1 MSQSTIGEQWVKQAT
16 RTARAVVLTVY
27 ASTAALV
34 GALTVDRFNVQNQG
48 QASIAEMKAA
58 IKAADDIL
66 LEDERL
72 TMSVHL
78 AAATGE
84 TTWVA
89 RYQEHVPLID
99 AAIKRAAEMAPAAA
113 SARFEEATGAASDR
127 LARMEREAFSRA
139 AGGDSQGARSILAG
153 RAYAEQKAI
162 LAKGSNAFIVELQD
176 AVDSRRVAQ
185 ERRSWAFFVAMLVVA
200 AIGFFLIWRRLTAH
214 LMKSEAAFSAKQT
227 EVTQLALHDTLTG
240 LPNRRYLQVQ
250 IDRSI
255 ARASREAQQFA
266 VLMID
271 LESFKPVNDRH
282 GHAAG
287 DLVVMEISRRL
298 TSQVRKD
305 EVVSRLSGD
314 EFVVV
319 LNYPGSAEG
328 TLRAAQRLIGALSEP
343 IELASGSVHVKAS
356 VGVAFYPSDATHA
369 DDLLRKAAV
378 ALYRAKS
385 AARGEVRFFQQG
397 MDEEVQERAAL
408 ELDLRDAIARGEIVP
423 YFQPL
428 IELRSGSLT
437 GFEVLSRWL
446 HPSRG
451 LIPPDVF
458 IPIAEETGL
467 IDAMTISVM
476 CAALTSARDWDDRL
490 TVAVNIAPQQLQ
502 DEALIARLLD
512 VLRETEFAP
521 DRFEIEITENA
532 LIGDLELARRIVGE
546 LKSYG
551 VRVSLDDFGTGYSS
565 LNHLSELPFDKI
577 KIDRSFI
584 HTMRDR
590 PESATIVNAIIGL
603 GKNLNLLTVAEGIES
618 LADADLLTEMGCNC
632 GQGFLYSRPIP
643 ADLVAALIERYA
655 LCVPRTVPP
664 APVDALTMA

>member
-27 ASTAALV
+27 VATAALV
-34 GALTVDRFNVQNQG
+34 GVLTVDRLNVQNLG
-48 QASIAEMKAA
+48 QASIVEMKAA
-58 IKAADDIL
+58 LKAAADIL

-78 AAATGE
+78 AVATGE
-84 TTWVA
+84 KTWVT

-113 SARFEEATGAASDR
+113 SARFDEATGAASDR
-127 LARMEREAFSRA
+127 LAPMEREAFSRA
-139 AGGDSQGARSILAG
+139 ANGDSQGARSILAG

-162 LAKGSNAFIVELQD
+162 LAKGLNAFIVELQD
-176 AVDSRRVAQ
+176 AVDSRRGAQ

-200 AIGFFLIWRRLTAH
+200 AIGFYAIWRRLTAH
-214 LMKSEAAFSAKQT
+214 LMRSEAAFSAKET

-298 TSQVRKD
+298 TNQVRKD

-319 LNYPGSAEG
+319 LNHTGSAEG
-328 TLRAAQRLIGALSEP
+328 TLRAAQRLIGALSQP
-343 IELASGSVHVKAS
+343 IELTFGSMHVNAS
-356 VGVAFYPSDATHA
+356 VGVAFYPTDATNA

-378 ALYRAKS
+378 ALYRDKS
-385 AARGEVRFFQQG
+385 AARGEVRFFQRG

-408 ELDLRDAIARGEIVP
+408 ELDLRDAIARGDIVP

-437 GFEVLSRWL
+437 GFEVLSRWR

-451 LIPPDVF
+451 LIPPDLF

-476 CAALTSARDWDDRL
+476 RAALTSARDWDCRL
-490 TVAVNIAPQQLQ
+490 TIAVNIAPQQLR
-502 DEALIARLLD
+502 DEALTARLLG
-512 VLRETEFAP
+512 VLRETGFAP

-532 LIGDLELARRIVGE
+532 LIGDLELARRIVAD

-565 LNHLSELPFDKI
+565 LNHLAELQFDKI

-584 HTMRDR
+584 HTLRDR

-603 GKNLNLLTVAEGIES
+603 GKNLNLLTTAEGIES

-643 ADLVAALIERYA
+643 ADLVAALIDRYA
-655 LCVPRTVPP
+655 LCVPRTVQP
-664 APVDALTMA
+664 APVDALNMG